1 MCWLFVL
8 TIDLVEKRE
17 TPTIPCPL
25 VHPLAMPLPRP
36 TAIPPAMTR
45 MRFDGAMGSCKP
57 GYARRDN
64 PEAEMR
70 EAMKAAFHF
79 QSFPLHSPLV
89 MPENPMVLPEE
100 ISIVCRAKRYQ
111 NRTSWAQR
119 QQARGAEGGKE
130 EQRAAQVAP
139 GPKQGNKILQ
149 KKHEHRSG

>member
-1 MCWLFVL
+1 MCWPFVL

-45 MRFDGAMGSCKP
+45 MRFDGAMGSCKA

-100 ISIVCRAKRYQ
+100 ISIVYRAKRYQ
-111 NRTSWAQR
+111 NEWGPNVCR
-119 QQARGAEGGKE
+119 QGG
-130 EQRAAQVAP
+130 QVAP

-149 KKHEHRSG
+149 KHQHRSG